1 MLQWLKDIRNYVINA
16 IPYSMSKEKA
26 HKYIYKKKHKKEA
39 DFANPQTYDEKIH
52 WHMIHT
58 YDDNYAKYAD
68 KILVRD
74 YVKACG
80 LEDILV
86 PIVGGPYKDVKE
98 IDFDKL
104 PDQFVMKTN
113 HASGPNHYHIV
124 KDKSKLTSDDKK
136 MMLKKF
142 KKALKENFAMKLCQ
156 YHYRTIEPRIY
167 CEKLLDDGHDFITDY
182 KVVCSYGRVIAILVC
197 SDRNNGRDYFSY
209 NWEYLDYVKEKY
221 RCREEIKRPSCLEQM
236 VKSAAILSEPFP
248 IARVD
253 FYELNGKLYFGEVT
267 LTPSAG
273 NNYYVSDYGQ
283 LEIGKNI
290 SIN

>member
-39 DFANPQTYDEKIH
+39 DFVNPQTYDEKIH
-52 WHMIHT
+52 WHIIHT

-74 YVKACG
+74 YVKECG

-86 PIVGGPYKDVKE
+86 PIVGGPYKDVQE

-156 YHYRTIEPRIY
+156 YHYRSIEPRVY
-167 CEKLLDDGHDFITDY
+167 CEKYLNDGHSYITDY
-182 KVVCSYGRVIAILVC
+182 KVVCSYGKTIAILVC
-197 SDRNNGRDYFSY
+197 SDRYGGRDYFTCD
-209 NWEYLDYVKEKY
+209 WKYLDYAKEEY
-221 RCREEIKRPSCLEQM
+221 RSQHEVSKPESLEKM
-236 VKSAAILSEPFP
+236 VEAAAILSKPFP

-253 FYELNGKLYFGEVT
+253 FYEVDGKLYFGEIT

-273 NNYYVSDYGQ
+273 NHSNIKENAQID
-283 LEIGKNI
+283 LGKNI